1 MNLSKILKN
10 AFLVV
15 IFGIIVTACA
25 TKKSVKTTTESSAT
39 TTTTK
44 AAETQKADPIKKL
57 DALMQGDV
65 YIGSD
70 TVGELASGVPD
81 RVFFATNETILTTA
95 SRETLRKQ
103 AAWLRQNAN
112 VTVVV
117 EGHAD
122 ERGTREYNLALGE
135 RRDNAA
141 KDYLMTYG
149 VSSDRIKVL
158 SYGKERPVDS
168 GSNPLSWSKN
178 RRSVTVKAN

>member
-15 IFGIIVTACA
+15 IFGLIVTACA
-25 TKKSVKTTTESSAT
+25 TKKSVKTTTT
-39 TTTTK
+39 TTTTESTTK
-44 AAETQKADPIKKL
+44 AAETQEADPIEKL

-103 AAWLRQNAN
+103 AAWLRQNSD

-135 RRDNAA
+135 RRANAA

>member
-1 MNLSKILKN
+1 MTLNKILKN
-10 AFLVV
+10 TLLLISACLLLS
-15 IFGIIVTACA
+15 ACA
-25 TKKSVKTTTESSAT
+25 TQKTVTSGS
-39 TTTTK
+39 
-44 AAETQKADPIKKL
+44 Q
-57 DALMQGDV
+57 MQGDV
-65 YIGSD
+65 YTGTD
-70 TVGELASGVPD
+70 TVKYLASGVAD
-81 RVFFATNETILTTA
+81 RVFFATNESVLTTA
-95 SRETLRKQ
+95 SRDTLRKQ
-103 AAWLRQNAN
+103 AEWLRKNSKIN
-112 VTVVV
+112 VVL

-135 RRDNAA
+135 RRANAA

>member
-15 IFGIIVTACA
+15 IFGLIVTACA
-25 TKKSVKTTTESSAT
+25 TKKSVKTTTESTS
-39 TTTTK
+39 TTK
-44 AAETQKADPIKKL
+44 AAETQKADPIEKL

-103 AAWLRQNAN
+103 AAWLRQNSN

-122 ERGTREYNLALGE
+122 ERDTREYNLALGE
-135 RRDNAA
+135 RRANAA